1 MGPITREAVY
11 FPARDYKL
19 FGWLH
24 YPAHHSSDTGLVI
37 CKPFGYEAICGHRT
51 LRAFA
56 EMAATA
62 GFPTLRFD
70 YLGTGD
76 SADIDAAADQIEAWC
91 GDILA
96 AVEEVRRRTGVR
108 RVSLLGFRLGALL
121 ATLVARSAG
130 SVHSLILVAPVIS
143 GRRYMG
149 EMRTTH
155 LAAQASADA
164 RVPAGGSARN
174 RATVSDGSIEVSGHS
189 VSAATISKLM
199 GIDPATLGAPPVSQ
213 VLIIDRSDLP
223 AARTWAESLSNAGV
237 STQYLA
243 LPGFVEMMMTA
254 PQFARIPQEM
264 IAVTCDWLRRSAPLQ
279 APTSPGRGDLD
290 TDRETAVFPAA
301 VLSLPASG
309 SEAGLSERPVQFG
322 VEASLLGIVT
332 EPRPGENRG
341 RAVILVNAGGD
352 YHICVGRL
360 YVSLARCWARSGY
373 IVLRMDL
380 AGLGDSDTR
389 PGRPDN
395 DIFPPEAV
403 DDILAGI
410 SLLQRRYQIAD
421 ITVAGLCSGA
431 YHALQAA
438 IRGLP
443 LDRILLV
450 NPENFFPL
458 RGATLKDVQP
468 SEAVTARSVY
478 GERVRSFRYWKKVLM
493 GQVDVSRIM
502 TAYSLRF
509 RLSLTAILRDILRHV
524 HIHLPNDLSRQ
535 LERIAARGVQTA
547 IVFGRGEPGIELLR
561 IEGGSALRRLGQGL
575 RVHIIDGADHMFS
588 RAESRAILVKTLS
601 EELFTASACKVTA
614 DQVTVAEP
622 LSEAVMPRSDTVS
635 HSSRGVGR

>member
-1 MGPITREAVY
+1 MGAITREAVY
-11 FPARDYKL
+11 FPAGDYKL

-24 YPAHHSSDTGLVI
+24 CLANQSSDTGLVI

-76 SADIDAAADQIEAWC
+76 SADIGAAADQIEAWC
-91 GDILA
+91 ENILA
-96 AVEEVRRRTGVR
+96 AVDEVRRRTGVR
-108 RVSLLGFRLGALL
+108 RVCLLGFRLGALL
-121 ATLVARSAG
+121 ATLAAHSAG
-130 SVHSLILVAPVIS
+130 GVHSLILLAPVIS
-143 GRRYMG
+143 GRRYVG

-155 LAAQASADA
+155 LAAQLAANA
-164 RVPAGGSARN
+164 
-174 RATVSDGSIEVSGHS
+174 RATSGESVNGRATTSDGSIEVSGHS
-189 VSAATISKLM
+189 VSAATISKLK
-199 GIDPATLGAPPVSQ
+199 GIDLAALGAPPASQ

-223 AARTWAESLSNAGV
+223 AARTWAESLSGPGV
-237 STQYLA
+237 SSDYLA

-264 IAVTCDWLRRSAPLQ
+264 IAVTCDWLRRSVPQQ
-279 APTSPGRGDLD
+279 APTSPGRADVD
-290 TDRETAVFPAA
+290 TFRETAAFPAT
-301 VLSLPASG
+301 VLSLPGDDSD
-309 SEAGLSERPVQFG
+309 AGESERPVQFG
-322 VEASLLGIVT
+322 VEASLSGVVT
-332 EPRPGENRG
+332 EPRPDENRG

-352 YHICVGRL
+352 YHVCVGRL

-373 IVLRMDL
+373 TVLRMDL

-410 SLLQRRYQIAD
+410 SLLQHRYQVAD

-443 LDRILLV
+443 LNRILLV
-450 NPENFFPL
+450 NPENFFPP

-478 GERVRSFRYWKKVLM
+478 GERIRSFRYWKKALM

-502 TAYSLRF
+502 MAYTLRF
-509 RLSLTAILRDILRHV
+509 RLTLTATLREILRHL
-524 HIHLPNDLSRQ
+524 HIHLPNDLGWE

-547 IVFGRGEPGIELLR
+547 IVFARGEPGIELLR
-561 IEGGSALRRLGQGL
+561 VEGGSALRRLGQGL

-588 RAESRAILVKTLS
+588 RAESRAALEKILY
-601 EELFTASACKVTA
+601 EELFTASACKVRA
-614 DQVTVAEP
+614 DQVTVA
-622 LSEAVMPRSDTVS
+622 
-635 HSSRGVGR
+635 